1 MRREKKILHI
11 APQNFAGMPM
21 EFVKMQ
27 RSKGYKAN
35 LITIYEN
42 IIDYEEDIALGFKL
56 PKGSLAR
63 KWRRKK
69 LEISIKKKGFKY
81 FTPTNFAENIY
92 FKTRDLLH
100 MKKIYSAI
108 NKYNL
113 FEYDIYH
120 FDGGMDFFRDCRF
133 AKELVRLGKKIVICY
148 FGSDLRTRGAF
159 EYLENVSDLRL
170 TVEFDHLG
178 IHKNIYY
185 LFFPFDVHSYRK
197 KEEFNEVPRIVHS
210 PTNRLFKGTDKILR
224 VIESLKS
231 KAKFEFI
238 LLENVSHERA
248 IEIKS
253 GCDIAIDQVGGE
265 YGGSGYGRNSL
276 ENISMGI
283 PTITEFSPEY
293 LEFLPENPFIHST
306 IEELERKLLEL
317 IGRPVRLQ
325 ELSTKGRSWAEK
337 YHSYRSV
344 NSKLEELYKKAGII
358 IDEE

>member
-1 MRREKKILHI
+1 MSRKLKILHI

-27 RSKGYKAN
+27 RIEGHTAN

-42 IIDYEEDIALGFKL
+42 TIDFEEEITLGFKL

-63 KWRRKK
+63 KWRNKK
-69 LEISIKKKGFKY
+69 LESSTKRQGFKY
-81 FTPTNFAENIY
+81 FTPTNYAENIY
-92 FKTRDLLH
+92 FKGRDIIH
-100 MKKIYSAI
+100 SFRI
-108 NKYNL
+108 NKAIEKYKL
-113 FEYDIYH
+113 LEYDVYH

-159 EYLENVSDLRL
+159 EYLESVSNLNL
-170 TVEFDHLG
+170 TVEFDHLE
-178 IHKNIYY
+178 IHRKIYY
-185 LFFPFDVHSYRK
+185 LFFPFNVYNYHRK
-197 KEEFNEVPRIVHS
+197 REFNRIPKIVHS
-210 PTNRLFKGTDKILR
+210 PTNRLFKGTDKILK
-224 VIESLKS
+224 VIEKLKE
-231 KAKFEFI
+231 KAEFEFI
-238 LLENVSHERA
+238 LLENVSHEKA

-293 LEFLPENPFIHST
+293 LDFIPENPFINST
-306 IEELERKLLEL
+306 IDELERKLFGL
-317 IGRPVRLQ
+317 ISKPEKLI
-325 ELSTKGRSWAEK
+325 ELSSKGRHWAEK
-337 YHSYRSV
+337 YHSYKSV
-344 NSKLEELYKKAGII
+344 NRKLEELYVKAGIT
-358 IDEE
+358 DEE